1 MWPVHCVQGTKG
13 AEFHEKCPVQDGEV
27 IVDKGTDKTVDSYSG
42 FGTPPEK
49 TILLDELVMG
59 ATLQD
64 LTSLEHDDFISIL
77 DGRESMSDD
86 DNCLTELAIGK
97 DAI

>member
-1 MWPVHCVQGTKG
+1 LSFDQGFIG
-13 AEFHEKCPVQDGEV
+13 AV
-27 IVDKGTDKTVDSYSG
+27 
-42 FGTPPEK
+42 
-49 TILLDELVMG
+49 LLDELVMG

-64 LTSLEHDDFISIL
+64 LASLEHDDFISIL

-86 DNCLTELAIGK
+86 DNRLTELAIGK

>member
-1 MWPVHCVQGTKG
+1 MSFDQGFIG
-13 AEFHEKCPVQDGEV
+13 AV
-27 IVDKGTDKTVDSYSG
+27 
-42 FGTPPEK
+42 
-49 TILLDELVMG
+49 LLDELVMG

-64 LTSLEHDDFISIL
+64 LASLEHDDFISIL

-86 DNCLTELAIGK
+86 DNRLTQLAVGK

>member
-1 MWPVHCVQGTKG
+1 MSFNQGFVG
-13 AEFHEKCPVQDGEV
+13 AV
-27 IVDKGTDKTVDSYSG
+27 
-42 FGTPPEK
+42 
-49 TILLDELVMG
+49 LLDELVMG

-64 LTSLEHDDFISIL
+64 LASLEDDDFISIL

>member
-1 MWPVHCVQGTKG
+1 MSFDQGFIG
-13 AEFHEKCPVQDGEV
+13 AV
-27 IVDKGTDKTVDSYSG
+27 
-42 FGTPPEK
+42 
-49 TILLDELVMG
+49 LLDELVMG

-64 LTSLEHDDFISIL
+64 LASLEHDDFISIL

-86 DNCLTELAIGK
+86 DNCLTELVIGK